1 MAETDVEPRSNFI
14 RDIIDADL
22 EAGTH
27 EGRVVTRFPPEPNG
41 YLHIGHAKSICLNF
55 GLARDYQGAC
65 NLRFDDTNPVKE
77 DQEYVDSIAADVT
90 WLGFDWSGEPKFA
103 SDYFQQM
110 YDYAVALIEKGLAYV
125 DSLDVETLREYRGR
139 FDEPGQDSPYRTRSV
154 EENLDLFVRMR
165 AGEFADG
172 EHVLRAKIDMGHPN
186 MIMRDPPIYRIKH
199 AHHHRTGDAWCI
211 YPMYDFAH
219 CLEDAIEGI
228 THSICTLEFES
239 NREFYDWVLDNGPSS
254 SPSRPRQY
262 EFARLGLDYTVMSKR
277 KFLELVEEGHVD
289 GWDDPRMPT
298 LAGLRRRGI
307 RPESIRAFCDLIGV
321 SKHNSTVD
329 IGKLEFCIRDDLN
342 QEAPR
347 AMAVLDPLKIVLTN
361 YPEGQTDTLT
371 ANDWP
376 HDVPK
381 EGTREVTFS
390 RELYV
395 ERSDFMMEP
404 QKGWYRLAPGAEVRL
419 RYAYVIRCEEVI
431 TDPTTGQVTELRCS
445 YDPTTR
451 GGTTPD
457 GRKVRGTIHWV
468 CAETS
473 KRAEV
478 RLYDR
483 LFTVPAPDQNAEV
496 DFKTHLNPSS
506 LVVLKDA
513 RVEPSLAAATG
524 GARYQFERNG
534 YFFVDPESSTPGTPV
549 FNRIITLKDAW
560 ARQAPAA
567 VQTPAAT
574 PAPRPRKRRE
584 GGARA
589 EAATRIDVRQVA
601 RDQNPELSAR
611 YDLYKDQIGLT
622 HEQADLLSSEI
633 PLAQFY
639 DAACADAGAQGKSVA
654 SWIINEL
661 LREAKDR
668 VLSELPFTPAQFG
681 ELVNLVDDATI
692 SRTAGKAV
700 LEAMVTRGGQ
710 AGDLIAEL
718 GLAQVSDRDAL
729 VAAVDRVMS
738 SATDEVERY
747 KGGEKRLLGFFMG
760 RIMQETGG
768 KANPQLVRELL
779 GERLG

>member
-1 MAETDVEPRSNFI
+1 MAENDAERRSNFI

-22 EAGTH
+22 EAETH
-27 EGRVVTRFPPEPNG
+27 GGRVATRFPPEPNG
-41 YLHIGHAKSICLNF
+41 YLHIGHAKAICLNF
-55 GLARDYQGAC
+55 GLAQDYQGIC

-77 DQEYVDSIAADVT
+77 DQEYVDSIAADVK
-90 WLGFDWSGEPKFA
+90 WLGFDWPGEPKFA

-110 YDYAVALIEKGLAYV
+110 YDYAVSLIERGLAYV

-139 FDEPGQDSPYRTRSV
+139 YDEPGKDSPYRTRSV
-154 EENLDLFVRMR
+154 EENLELFARMR
-165 AGEFADG
+165 AGDFVDG
-172 EHVLRAKIDMGHPN
+172 EHVLRAKIDMAHPN
-186 MIMRDPPIYRIKH
+186 MIMRDPPLYRIKH

-219 CLEDAIEGI
+219 CLEDAIENI

-239 NREFYDWVLDNGPSS
+239 NREFYDWVLDNGPT
-254 SPSRPRQY
+254 PSRPRQY

-277 KFLELVEEGHVD
+277 KILQLVENDHVA

-298 LAGLRRRGI
+298 IAGLRRRGI
-307 RPESIRAFCDLIGV
+307 RPEAIRSFCDLIGV

-342 QEAPR
+342 HEAPR
-347 AMAVLDPLKIVLTN
+347 AMAVLEPLKVVLTN

-381 EGTREVTFS
+381 EGTREVAFS

-395 ERSDFMMEP
+395 ERSDFAMEP
-404 QKGWYRLAPGAEVRL
+404 QKGWYRLTPGAEVRL

-431 TDPTTGQVTELRCS
+431 TDPVTGEVTELRCS
-445 YDPTTR
+445 YDPATR

-457 GRKVRGTIHWV
+457 GRRVRGTIHWV
-468 CAETS
+468 CAATSET
-473 KRAEV
+473 AEV

-483 LFTVPAPDQNAEV
+483 LFNVPAPDSDPEV

-506 LVVLKDA
+506 LVILSDA
-513 RVEPSLAAATG
+513 RVEPSLAAAKPG
-524 GARYQFERNG
+524 ERYQFERNG
-534 YFFVDPESSTPGTPV
+534 YFFVDPESSTPGAPV

-560 ARQAPAA
+560 ARQ
-567 VQTPAAT
+567 TAT
-574 PAPRPRKRRE
+574 ESVASESPAPRPRKRRE
-584 GGARA
+584 GGART

-601 RDQNPELSAR
+601 RDQNPALAAR
-611 YDLYKDQIGLT
+611 YELYKDQIGLT
-622 HEQADLLSSEI
+622 HEQADLLSSEL

-639 DAACADAGAQGKSVA
+639 DAACADANADAKSVA
-654 SWIINEL
+654 SWVINEL

-668 VLSELPFTPAQFG
+668 VLSELPFTAAQFG
-681 ELVNLVDDATI
+681 ALVNLVDDDTI
-692 SRTAGKAV
+692 SRTAGKSV
-700 LEAMVTRGGQ
+700 LEVMVTRGGDP
-710 AGDLIAEL
+710 GDLIAEL
-718 GLAQVSDRDAL
+718 GLTQVSDRDAL
-729 VAAVDRVMS
+729 IAAVDRVLES
-738 SATDEVERY
+738 STDELERY
-747 KGGEKRLLGFFMG
+747 RGGEKRLLGFFMG
-760 RIMQETGG
+760 RVMQETGG
-768 KANPQLVRELL
+768 KANPQMVRELL